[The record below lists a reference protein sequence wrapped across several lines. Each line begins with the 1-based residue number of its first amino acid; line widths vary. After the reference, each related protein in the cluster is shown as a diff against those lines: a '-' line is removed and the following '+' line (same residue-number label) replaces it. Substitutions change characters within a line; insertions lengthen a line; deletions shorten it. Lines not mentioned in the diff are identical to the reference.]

1 MLEKNKSAWTKKYI
15 NNNKI
20 LDKCFKIYTIIKGC
34 EFMENENLIIKDD
47 ISNEE
52 IKNLIYT
59 IRGKQVMLDSDV
71 ARLFYILG
79 KFYELPSI

>member
-34 EFMENENLIIKDD
+34 EFMGNENLIIKDD

-52 IKNLIYT
+52 IKISNTKLTNI
-59 IRGKQVMLDSDV
+59 
-71 ARLFYILG
+71 
-79 KFYELPSI
+79 

>member
-1 MLEKNKSAWTKKYI
+1 MMKKYLTDT
-15 NNNKI
+15 N
-20 LDKCFKIYTIIKGC
+20 KCFKLYVVIKGC
-34 EFMENENLIIKDD
+34 EIMEENKLLIQNE

-71 ARLFYILG
+71 ARLF
-79 KFYELPSI
+79 KEHKPSNHDVNRYFLS